1 MSIKSSSIRPLYAR
15 IALAMAALIVG
26 TAAVAPFFF
35 SRREKVPGTDQV
47 LRLIDTHDLWMHLFI
62 MEEFDKVLGSGVI
75 YPRWIPDINQGY
87 GLLNMIYYPPGVFYL
102 SSAIHTIIKD
112 WHYVVFAISALALAG
127 SGLALYFLARAFYS
141 RTASAIAGLFYMLIP
156 FHMLD
161 LYYRGALPQFVGY
174 VFVPLIFYFVYRL
187 GREGRPR
194 YYAGLGLTFG
204 LYLLTHLPVSLMLT
218 YAIAFLAIVWS
229 IKERDL
235 RIGIRLAVGLSLGLI
250 LGAIYW
256 LPAAV
261 ETKYAFEYASDWYPY
276 HNYKSYITLLAVEEG
291 GPYWTFWKL
300 LNEVFVAHAL
310 AVIAPI
316 IILSILPKRP
326 SEDFGLA
333 KPPDG
338 NGKPPSAYWAPTRIW
353 IVMGA
358 VTIFMCTSLS
368 IYISK
373 LLPKIDV
380 AVPAWRWLV
389 IASVFTSLLIA
400 ASIDRLRKSSGLS
413 PQMLWGCRALLGAAI
428 VFNLWITINGTML
441 GALENNT
448 YHPKADTPYG
458 VIEPNWTPKGSTL
471 PQDLPDTPN
480 VLMEPEGGVVQVM
493 KWAPQQRV
501 ISVKLDQ
508 PARMRLK
515 TYNFRGWTAYI
526 DGNKVPMLSDS
537 DGVQIIEV
545 PSGIHTVEAD
555 FLNSPPR
562 TIGTIFFSIGLLAI
576 AGLALVDRR
585 KLRREKA
592 IRDSERD
599 DKTAAGIAGAGLT
612 GLRLPVRKVKLLA
625 AGVILIIAIIAVF
638 LIARRPASQNQSA
651 GTTSS
656 PSRSVESRSSISAG
670 SDARLHIDG
679 RDFVMMAVDEK
690 ALNEL
695 IQSLTSKDE
704 NKAAALIQSG
714 KTFKVADNT
723 RVRIVETASG
733 MARVRISE
741 GEDIMKEG
749 WVPDRWL
756 R

>member
-1 MSIKSSSIRPLYAR
+1 
-15 IALAMAALIVG
+15 MAALVVG

-102 SSAIHTIIKD
+102 SSLFHTIIKD

-127 SGLALYFLARAFYS
+127 SGLTLYFLARAFYS

-187 GREGRPR
+187 GRESRPR

-218 YAIAFLAIVWS
+218 YAIAFLAVVWS
-229 IKERDL
+229 IRERDL
-235 RIGIRLAVGLSLGLI
+235 RIGIRIAVGLSLGLM

-261 ETKYAFEYASDWYPY
+261 ETKYAFEYASEWYPY

-291 GPYWTFWKL
+291 GAYWTFWKL
-300 LNEVFVAHAL
+300 LNHVFVAHAV

-316 IILSILPKRP
+316 TILSILPKRP
-326 SEDFGLA
+326 AEDFGLA
-333 KPPDG
+333 KLPDG
-338 NGKPPSAYWAPTRIW
+338 DSKPLSAYWAPTRMW
-353 IVMGA
+353 VVMGA
-358 VTIFMCTSLS
+358 VTLFMCTSLS
-368 IYISK
+368 IYLSK
-373 LLPKIDV
+373 LIPKIDV

-389 IASVFTSLLIA
+389 IASVFTSLLVA

-413 PQMLWGCRALLGAAI
+413 PQMLWGCRFLLGAAI

-441 GALENNT
+441 GALENST
-448 YHPKADTPYG
+448 YHPKAETTYG

-480 VLMEPEGGVVQVM
+480 VVMEPEGGVIQVT
-493 KWAPQQRV
+493 KWDPQKRV
-501 ISVKLDQ
+501 VSVKLDQ

-537 DGVQIIEV
+537 DGIQVIDV
-545 PSGIHTVEAD
+545 PAGIHTIEAD

-562 TIGTIFFSIGLLAI
+562 TLGTVAFSIGLLAI
-576 AGLALVDRR
+576 AGLALVEPLRRR
-585 KLRREKA
+585 KLRGEEPA
-592 IRDSERD
+592 SGPAFVDNPGVEE
-599 DKTAAGIAGAGLT
+599 AGAETEPHDAGSGT
-612 GLRLPVRKVKLLA
+612 ATRAKLRLPVGNAKILA
-625 AGVILIIAIIAVF
+625 GGVILIIALASAV
-638 LIARRPASQNQSA
+638 LIARRPASQNQPA
-651 GTTSS
+651 GSTS
-656 PSRSVESRSSISAG
+656 PSRDGAARSSIAVG

-679 RDFVMMAVDEK
+679 REFVMVAVDER

-695 IQSLTSKDE
+695 IQSMASKDE
-704 NKAAALIQSG
+704 SKTAALTQSG
-714 KTFKVADNT
+714 KSFMVADNT
-723 RVRIVETASG
+723 KVRIIQSASG
-733 MARVRISE
+733 MAKVRISE